1 MVVPGI
7 RRPDGQLHFPCNHY
21 GRVVRDK
28 HLTRGK
34 LKAKAVLTQKGL
46 EPRRERRNRIAIPVG
61 A

>member
-7 RRPDGQLHFPCNHY
+7 RQPDGLLHFPCNHY

-34 LKAKAVLTQKGL
+34 LKAKAVLTA
-46 EPRRERRNRIAIPVG
+46 EG
-61 A
+61 ADLNHVVEGEIELPSR